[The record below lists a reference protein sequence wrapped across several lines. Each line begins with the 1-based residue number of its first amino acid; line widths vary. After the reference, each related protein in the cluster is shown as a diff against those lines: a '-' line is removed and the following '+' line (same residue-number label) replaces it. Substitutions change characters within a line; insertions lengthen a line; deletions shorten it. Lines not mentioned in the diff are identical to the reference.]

1 MTADKRDKPLK
12 KPFFQRLAYEVLFA
26 LRLTS
31 DPSVKLYQ
39 GYGNS
44 SECHLH
50 GHALSLGPMSRR
62 RYRNNFLSNTLAL
75 FRLFIVKPIAGAELR
90 LSFEGKVYKSI
101 SEKDGFFKFEWR
113 PLKPLSPGCYN
124 VEVSMVK
131 KHTEEIIATGKAGV
145 VVPHVNQ
152 YAFIS
157 DIDDTFLISH
167 SGNLRKRLFV
177 LLTENARSRK
187 PFDGVVNHYNLLS
200 MAGAIAKTN
209 NAFFYVSSSEW
220 NLYEYIREF
229 SRRNKLP
236 DGVYLLNQIKTFSQ
250 VFKTGQNNHKT
261 KFMRIV
267 RILEAFPKQV
277 FILLGDDTQE
287 DPNIY
292 ASVVS
297 HFKSQIFCV
306 YIRMVTESPK
316 PAVVA
321 RLKEIDAASVK
332 YCYFRH
338 SAEAVIHSRSIGVIS
353 HV

>member
-1 MTADKRDKPLK
+1 MNAEKTNIPQK
-12 KPFFQRLAYEVLFA
+12 KSFFRKLVQDVLFA
-26 LRLTS
+26 LRLTNN
-31 DPSVKLYQ
+31 PSVKLYQ
-39 GYGNS
+39 GFGSNTA
-44 SECHLH
+44 CHLH
-50 GHALSLGPMSRR
+50 GHALALGPMSRK

-75 FRLFIVKPIAGAELR
+75 FRLFMVKPIAGAELQ
-90 LSFEGKVYKSI
+90 FIWEGQVYKTV
-101 SEKDGFFKFEWR
+101 SERDGFFKFDWK
-113 PLKPLSPGCYN
+113 PLKPMLPGCYN
-124 VEVSMVK
+124 VEVSMIRKNTGGVM
-131 KHTEEIIATGKAGV
+131 ATGKAGLI
-145 VVPHVNQ
+145 VPYVNQ
-152 YAFIS
+152 FAFIS

-200 MAGAIAKTN
+200 MAGAADRTN

-229 SRRNKLP
+229 SKKNKLP
-236 DGVYLLNQIKTFSQ
+236 DGVYLLNQLKKFSQ

-292 ASVVS
+292 ASIVS
-297 HFKSQIFCV
+297 HFKSQVFCV
-306 YIRMVTESPK
+306 YIRMATKKPK
-316 PAVVA
+316 PAVVEK
-321 RLKEIDAASVK
+321 LKEIEAASVK
-332 YCYFRH
+332 YCYFKH
-338 SAEAVIHSRSIGVIS
+338 SAEAVIHSKSNGIIQ
-353 HV
+353 HI